1 MVASLLIGPGVALA
15 AKAGVGAVAAVT
27 ALREASKYLLAAK
40 ADGSLVGYTQVG
52 RVEPLVLIDEACRN
66 SPMLPD
72 VAQIAQAQFTG
83 YLLRAFSLHNISI
96 SNVSVAQ
103 RLEPFS
109 THRSASTALALSMRP
124 GMESF
129 EDRLFVEGDTRELP
143 EDVLEIAQE
152 SMSEAEKIYEREKAR
167 LQAQYDHQTRLQSA
181 ADARSATAQAA
192 KDFKEAEAKKL
203 RDAADA
209 ATALDLK
216 KERELSDAR
225 KKDTDFEVGAA
236 KVIDMAEASNL
247 AVGKMVNVTITA
259 NGNSVNV
266 PLAVKLNCFFMASMP
281 LLHILASG
289 SQDISFSARWKKW
302 WHGGI
307 DLWKDLV
314 MCQDLIDAH
323 SKNLKADKTGI
334 YLQMMQRRSGNSKAA
349 MVSGMPSA
357 NSASNIVILSSDSAA
372 ALELRIGGKLKDFK
386 TRQRIFQ
393 EGYGML
399 MFVIDDKWGR
409 VRIYTRDIPEFT
421 EVSERDIKASAKGTG
436 PDIGDILSA
445 FRAGSSP
452 RLYCPPA
459 SKKSTHS
466 SWCITL
472 SPTKN
477 ENHQLREVFAASGR
491 QSRHAGRFAFLS
503 RPAH

>member
-1 MVASLLIGPGVALA
+1 MVAPLLIGAGVSMAT
-15 AKAGVGAVAAVT
+15 KAGAGIAAMT

-40 ADGSLVGYTQVG
+40 ADSSLVGYTQVG
-52 RVEPLVLIDEACRN
+52 RVEPTVLIDEACRN

-72 VAQIAQAQFTG
+72 VAQIAQSQFTG

-109 THRSASTALALSMRP
+109 THRSASTALALSMRA

-152 SMSEAEKIYEREKAR
+152 SMSEAEKTYEREKAR
-167 LQAQYDHQTRLQSA
+167 LQAQFEHQSRMQSA
-181 ADARSATAQAA
+181 ADARSASAQSA
-192 KDFKEAEAKKL
+192 KDAREAADKAV
-203 RDAADA
+203 RDASEYAKSAADKKAGELADA
-209 ATALDLK
+209 KNMDK
-216 KERELSDAR
+216 GFD
-225 KKDTDFEVGAA
+225 VGAA
-236 KVIDMAEASNL
+236 KVVDMSEAANL
-247 AVGKMVNVTITA
+247 AVGKMVNVTITS

-281 LLHILASG
+281 LLHILSSG

-307 DLWKDLV
+307 DFWKDLV

-334 YLQMMQRRSGNSKAA
+334 YLQMMQRRSSNSKAA

-357 NSASNIVILSSDSAA
+357 NSASNIVILSADSAA
-372 ALELRIGGKLKDFK
+372 SLELRIGGKLKDFK

-399 MFVIDDKWGR
+399 LFVIDDKWGR

-452 RLYCPPA
+452 RL
-459 SKKSTHS
+459 
-466 SWCITL
+466 
-472 SPTKN
+472 
-477 ENHQLREVFAASGR
+477 
-491 QSRHAGRFAFLS
+491 
-503 RPAH
+503 

>member
-1 MVASLLIGPGVALA
+1 
-15 AKAGVGAVAAVT
+15 
-27 ALREASKYLLAAK
+27 
-40 ADGSLVGYTQVG
+40 
-52 RVEPLVLIDEACRN
+52 
-66 SPMLPD
+66 MLPD
-72 VAQIAQAQFTG
+72 VAQIAQSQFTG

-109 THRSASTALALSMRP
+109 THRSASTALALSMRA

-129 EDRLFVEGDTRELP
+129 DDRLFVEGDTRELP

-152 SMSEAEKIYEREKAR
+152 SQNDADLAYAREKAR
-167 LQAQYDHQTRLQSA
+167 LQTQFEHQGRAQSA
-181 ADARSATAQAA
+181 ADARSAAAQSA
-192 KDFKEAEAKKL
+192 KDAKDAQTKAE
-203 RDAADA
+203 RDASEHAKVVADKNA
-209 ATALDLK
+209 SDLK
-216 KERELSDAR
+216 DAR
-225 KKDTDFEVGAA
+225 DLDKGFEVGAG
-236 KVIDMAEASNL
+236 KVIDMSEAANL

-281 LLHILASG
+281 LLHIMASG
-289 SQDISFSARWKKW
+289 SQDIGFSARWKKW

-307 DLWKDLV
+307 DFWKDLV

-334 YLQMMQRRSGNSKAA
+334 YLQMMQRRAGNSKAA

-357 NSASNIVILSSDSAA
+357 NSASNIIILSSDSAA
-372 ALELRIGGKLKDFK
+372 ALELRVGGKLKDFK

-399 MFVIDDKWGR
+399 LFVIDDKWGR

-452 RLYCPPA
+452 RL
-459 SKKSTHS
+459 
-466 SWCITL
+466 
-472 SPTKN
+472 
-477 ENHQLREVFAASGR
+477 
-491 QSRHAGRFAFLS
+491 
-503 RPAH
+503 